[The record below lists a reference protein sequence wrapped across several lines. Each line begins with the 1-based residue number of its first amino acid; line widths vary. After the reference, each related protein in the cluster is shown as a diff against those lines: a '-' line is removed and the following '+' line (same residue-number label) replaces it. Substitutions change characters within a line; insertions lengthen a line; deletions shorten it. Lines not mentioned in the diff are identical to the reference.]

1 MRKYKLLKPLPGY
14 PVGYIFEQDSWG
26 NISFIT
32 SVDTV
37 VFPDF
42 FEEIKEPSDEEVLA
56 EWIFEDMMGYQQK
69 CFEPTLRI
77 QKDGRRLEPD
87 DFLGLACRLIAKGFD
102 VSKLREGK

>member
-1 MRKYKLLKPLPGY
+1 MKKYKLLKPLPGY

-56 EWIFEDMMGYQQK
+56 GWLCDIAFGGFYSRW
-69 CFEPTLRI
+69 EPIITSLT
-77 QKDGRRLEPD
+77 K
-87 DFLGLACRLIAKGFD
+87 ALIAKGFD